1 VQVSSTSRR
10 IALWLIPGLLAA
22 LLVGV
27 QLWFADRLPDPMAV
41 HWGTSS
47 NPDGSMDQWWTL
59 GVIGGMFLVGWLA
72 LLVIERRLGLL
83 SPMLALV
90 YFMMSLLAV
99 VNTISVERN
108 LDAAVWSDADPFYWW
123 YIPFVLGIGFVFG
136 YLGWVLGGGKEGMPV
151 RRVPG
156 EVTSAGLAPGG
167 KGVWVKTV
175 VAPFLLWMAAVPLAF
190 LPLIATKYWWAPVTA
205 TVVIALMAAAVV
217 TVSEKGLSVGL
228 GPWGWPR
235 LRVPLE
241 KVERAEVIDVRPLAY
256 GGWGLRWVP
265 GTVGVILRSG
275 PGIRVVKPSGREFVV
290 TVDDPEQGAGLLNDL
305 AGVKSG

>member
-1 VQVSSTSRR
+1 MQVSPTSRR
-10 IALWLIPGLLAA
+10 IALWLIPGALAV

-47 NPDGSMDQWWTL
+47 HPDGSMGQWWSL
-59 GVIGGMFLVGWLA
+59 ALLGGMFLVGWLA

-90 YFMMSLLAV
+90 YFMMSLLTAV
-99 VNTISVERN
+99 ELITVERN
-108 LDAAVWSDADPFYWW
+108 LDAAVWSDAAPFHWW
-123 YIPFVLGIGFVFG
+123 LILIVLAIGFVFG

-156 EVTSAGLAPGG
+156 VVTSAGLVPGST
-167 KGVWVKTV
+167 GVWVKTV
-175 VAPFLLWMAAVPLAF
+175 IAPFLLWMAAAPLAF
-190 LPLIATKYWWAPVTA
+190 LPLMANKYRWAPFVA

-217 TVSEKGLSVGL
+217 TVSEKGLVVGL

-241 KVERAEVIDVRPLAY
+241 KVERAEVINVRPVAY

-265 GTVGVILRSG
+265 GTIGVILRSG
-275 PGIRVVKPSGREFVV
+275 PGIRVVKRSGREFVV
-290 TVDDPEQGAGLLNDL
+290 TVDDAEQGAGLLNDL
-305 AGVKSG
+305 AGVRTG